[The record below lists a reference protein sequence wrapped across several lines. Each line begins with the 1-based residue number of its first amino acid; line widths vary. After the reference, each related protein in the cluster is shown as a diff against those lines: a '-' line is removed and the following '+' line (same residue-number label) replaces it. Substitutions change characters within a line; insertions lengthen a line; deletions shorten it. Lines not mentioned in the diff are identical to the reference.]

1 MEAQKTQTSVKL
13 SDSLKVCKDRIEK
26 LVRQNEMLI
35 EDIARKD
42 NMLHAEHQEE
52 R

>member
-1 MEAQKTQTSVKL
+1 MTELKEPVKL

-42 NMLHAEHQEE
+42 SMLNEEHK
-52 R
+52 RKK

>member
-1 MEAQKTQTSVKL
+1 MTKL
-13 SDSLKVCKDRIEK
+13 KKPINLSESLKVCKDRIEK

-42 NMLHAEHQEE
+42 NMLHAEHQDEQ
-52 R
+52 

>member
-1 MEAQKTQTSVKL
+1 MATKDRQPVKL